1 MQTTGE
7 SNIRAAMCRHMK
19 RYQRGSHTL
28 RSHCVHSCA
37 LCPPRVRVDQLH
49 SGSAAPAARGP
60 EWAAEGGLSDSH
72 VMKRAGQKEREAG
85 RGGPM
90 PSRHR
95 SHQSPNLLG
104 ETPEPSPFLSA

>member
-7 SNIRAAMCRHMK
+7 SNIGTAMCRHMK

-37 LCPPRVRVDQLH
+37 PWPPRVRVDQPH

-60 EWAAEGGLSDSH
+60 EWAAEEGLSVSH
-72 VMKRAGQKEREAG
+72 VMKRAGQKEWEAG
-85 RGGPM
+85 QGGPNA
-90 PSRHR
+90 
-95 SHQSPNLLG
+95 Q
-104 ETPEPSPFLSA
+104 PSPLSPVTQPAG